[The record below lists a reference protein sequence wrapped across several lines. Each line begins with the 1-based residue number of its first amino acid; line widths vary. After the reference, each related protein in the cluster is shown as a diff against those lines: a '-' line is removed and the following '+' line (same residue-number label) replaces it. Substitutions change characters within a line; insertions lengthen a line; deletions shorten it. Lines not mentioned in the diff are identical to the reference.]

1 MTKPVLSVPKIR
13 HREFSGKLPETDGIE
28 PLLRRIYLARGIN
41 SEEDLDHDLKNLSPC
56 KELPNV
62 DKACALLVDAFKEQK
77 KVLVVGDFDADGAT
91 STALLV
97 KGLRKFGFQQ
107 CDFLV
112 PNRLKKGY
120 GLSKE
125 VVSFL
130 LYSAR
135 PDLVITADCGA
146 TSVEGVEALK
156 EVGVPVI
163 ITDHNECTG
172 TVPDAGAV
180 VNPVLDEKT
189 KKLGLAGV
197 GVVFYLL
204 VALRKK
210 FTEEGFFT
218 DSPPRLDCYLD
229 LVALGTVADVVPLNR
244 NNRILVTQGLKRIR
258 AGRGCAGIQ
267 ALFVVSR
274 ARARHAVATDLS
286 YCIAPRLNAAS
297 FLKDTSLGI
306 RCLISDD
313 RRMASQYAAVLEGVG
328 SSTRELE
335 RRIKS
340 GVNLE
345 DICNLSPEHE
355 DSSALCIYNPEW
367 PDDFL
372 NSIAF
377 RLKSQYRKPT
387 AAFTKYMGGV
397 LRGVACSVRGVHV
410 KRLLQS
416 IANRESDLLTHF
428 GGHAMSASIMLK
440 EDRFEEFK
448 NCFNEEVTALE
459 NAGEFFDTLL
469 SDGQLAADSL
479 TFETALSLREG
490 GPWGKGFPEPVFDGI
505 FDVWERWMVGK
516 KHLKM
521 VLSPDGVDEP
531 VYAILFNARG
541 RNCTQDMGKVR
552 ITYRLEADEFKG
564 RRAPLLDI
572 HHIEV
577 LA

>member
-13 HREFSGKLPETDGIE
+13 HRKLLGKLPETDGIE
-28 PLLRRIYLARGIN
+28 PLLRRIYLARGIDT
-41 SEEDLDHDLKNLSPC
+41 EEDLDHDLKHLAQYTD
-56 KELPNV
+56 LPNV
-62 DKACALLVDAFKEQK
+62 DKACTLLVEAFKEQK
-77 KVLVVGDFDADGAT
+77 KILIVGDFDADGAA

-130 LYSAR
+130 LYSSS
-135 PDLVITADCGA
+135 PDVVITADCGA
-146 TSVEGVEALK
+146 TSVEGVKALK

-163 ITDHNECTG
+163 ITDHDECAG
-172 TVPDAGAV
+172 EIPDAQAV
-180 VNPVLDEKT
+180 VNSALSEKT
-189 KKLGLAGV
+189 RELGLAGA
-197 GVVFYLL
+197 GVAFYLL
-204 VALRKK
+204 AALRKR
-210 FTEEGFFT
+210 FIDEHLFV
-218 DSPPRLDCYLD
+218 DQPPRLDCYLD

-244 NNRILVTQGLKRIR
+244 NNRILVAQGLKRIR

-274 ARARHAVATDLS
+274 ARARQAVASDLS

-313 RRMASQYAAVLEGVG
+313 RRMAAQYAAILEGVG

-340 GVNLE
+340 GANLE
-345 DICNLSPEHE
+345 ETCDLPPGHE
-355 DSSALCIYNPEW
+355 VSNALCIYNPEW

-377 RLKSQYRKPT
+377 RLKSQYRKPSVV
-387 AAFTKYMGGV
+387 FTKYMGSV
-397 LRGVACSVRGVHV
+397 LRGVACSVRGVHIRRV
-410 KRLLQS
+410 LRC
-416 IANRESDLLTHF
+416 IADRNPDLLTHF
-428 GGHAMSASIMLK
+428 GGHAMSATMMLQ
-440 EDRFEEFK
+440 ENRFEEFK
-448 NCFNEEVTALE
+448 DSFNEEVTTLR

-469 SDGQLAADSL
+469 SDGQLDAYNL

-490 GPWGKGFPEPVFDGI
+490 GPWGRGFPEPIFDGV
-505 FDVWERWMVGK
+505 FDVWERWIVGK

-541 RNCTQDMGKVR
+541 RDCIQDMGKVR